1 MPTKDRLLELALR
14 GLEAERAR
22 LDTEVAELKS
32 QLSGSTV
39 RTLAVVAVTGR
50 RRRRKMSAEA
60 RRRISEAMKRK
71 HAERRAA
78 AQTGQKTTP
87 RQRTGLTAAGRK
99 KLSEMMKA
107 RWAAKRKA
115 AAKK

>member
-1 MPTKDRLLELALR
+1 MPDRDRLLALALA

-22 LDTEVAELKS
+22 IDSEIAEIRS
-32 QLSGSTV
+32 QLSGATAP
-39 RTLAVVAVTGR
+39 TLAVVAVTGR
-50 RRRRKMSAEA
+50 RKRRKMNAEA

-78 AQTGQKTTP
+78 AQTGQKTTQ